1 MGTINIS
8 EFKNLVAP
16 DVLPC
21 PDPIVNRET
30 LTCILDFCK
39 KTNILQR
46 DFQIDIED
54 DEIDTDQ
61 QDSLEFDISEYANDL
76 RPVSLLELM
85 VDANGYVPVARNI
98 RNTSQYFSGA
108 NDGRVKYFW
117 IPNNHSIRIFDMK
130 ASNSKVW
137 MNISV
142 KPLRNATTVDE
153 ELFEDWSEAIVAGAK
168 SQLMAQPGKDWTDES
183 MSEYYRRV
191 YRKYLSQAKA
201 YIERGRS
208 GVYQETV
215 KWKSFIGD

>member
-54 DEIDTDQ
+54 DEIDEDMQ
-61 QDSLEFDISEYANDL
+61 NSLEFDISEFANDL

-98 RNTSQYFSGA
+98 RNTGSHFQGR
-108 NDGRVKYFW
+108 NDERVKYFW
-117 IPNNHSIRIFDMK
+117 IPNNHSIRIFDMA

-142 KPLRNATTVDE
+142 KPLRNATVVDE
-153 ELFEDWSEAIVAGAK
+153 ELFEDWSEAIVSGAK
-168 SQLMAQPGKDWTDES
+168 SQLMAQPGKDWTDEA

-191 YRKYLSQAKA
+191 YRKYISQAKA

-208 GVYQETV
+208 GVYQETI
-215 KWKSFIGD
+215 KWKSFGE